1 MNKLLQIITLSFI
14 ILITSCISK
23 QDKSESNDNVRNE
36 NSTSIVGKWKME
48 NTPIGDNILYI
59 FNDDGTCSIT
69 STDIKSNNNLSNLK
83 WSRNEDK
90 IYISLQGRKKVVIM
104 QILSLDNKSLVIWE
118 IGEPKD
124 DITYLTR
131 F

>member
-1 MNKLLQIITLSFI
+1 MDKLLQIITLSFI
-14 ILITSCISK
+14 ILLTSCISK

-48 NTPIGDNILYI
+48 NTPIGDNICFI
-59 FNDDGTCSIT
+59 FNGDGTCSIT
-69 STDIKSNNNLSNLK
+69 STNIKRNNNLSNLK
-83 WSRNEDK
+83 WSRNGDK
-90 IYISLQGRKKVVIM
+90 IYISLQGRTKVVIM

>member
-1 MNKLLQIITLSFI
+1 MD
-14 ILITSCISK
+14 TS
-23 QDKSESNDNVRNE
+23 D
-36 NSTSIVGKWKME
+36 
-48 NTPIGDNILYI
+48 ILYI

-69 STDIKSNNNLSNLK
+69 STDIKRNNNLSNLK

>member
-1 MNKLLQIITLSFI
+1 MDKLLQIITLSFI
-14 ILITSCISK
+14 ILLTSCISK

-48 NTPIGDNILYI
+48 NTPISDNICFI
-59 FNDDGTCSIT
+59 FNGDGTCSIT
-69 STDIKSNNNLSNLK
+69 STNIKRNNNLSNLK
-83 WSRNEDK
+83 WSRNGDK